1 MPRLVLFLAIALIAL
16 LVYALID
23 CAMSDRSRV
32 RSIAK
37 PWWILII
44 IVLPVVGPV
53 LWFVLGR
60 PRRDYTPPPRT
71 RPVGPVAPDDDP
83 EFLRILEQR
92 RRNQAKEAELN
103 AREEQL
109 RKREQGLRKENRDED
124 PS

>member
-1 MPRLVLFLAIALIAL
+1 MLFLAIALIAL

-23 CAMSDRSRV
+23 CAMSDRNRV

-71 RPVGPVAPDDDP
+71 RPAGPVAPDDDP

-109 RKREQGLRKENRDED
+109 RKREQGLGKDSREED